1 MSLPTSNSVQK
12 LQQALQAKA
21 KSEPDFRF
29 YTLWDKVCREDVLD
43 EAYRR
48 CRANDGSAGA
58 DGESFEAIEDRGVAG
73 WLGNLQAELVAKQYR
88 PGPLLRVWIPK
99 GAGGR
104 RPLGIPSIRD
114 RVVQMAMHLVLS
126 PIFEADL
133 PPQQY
138 GFRPKLDAKMA
149 VRRAYFHIA
158 KHGRREVV
166 DGDLSDYFN
175 TIPHGPLMKCVS
187 RRVSDGQVLAVI
199 KAWLR
204 AAVVERVKRG
214 YKRTTEAKDTK
225 RGTPQ
230 GGPISPLAAN
240 LYFRR
245 FVMAWHKFGLDRK
258 LNSAIVNYADDYV
271 ICCAPGQ
278 GAAAMAAS
286 RKLMDRL
293 GLTINEQKTR
303 LVKIEEQS
311 FDFLGYTVGRFY
323 GKDGVPYLGT
333 RPSKKAISKLLKK
346 IHDETSTRWLLT
358 SPQERV
364 EKLNPILRGWCG
376 YFNQGP
382 VLKAYGTIRWYTER
396 RMRRWL
402 MKKHKRQGTGYRQY
416 PDAYLYEVLGL
427 FKPPAQRI
435 GRASANA

>member
-1 MSLPTSNSVQK
+1 MTKPIDNGTCSVRSPRASARAHGK
-12 LQQALQAKA
+12 
-21 KSEPDFRF
+21 DG
-29 YTLWDKVCREDVLD
+29 
-43 EAYRR
+43 
-48 CRANDGSAGA
+48 ANDGSAGA
-58 DGESFEAIEDRGVAG
+58 DGESFEAIEERGVAE

-99 GAGGR
+99 GTSGR

-158 KHGRREVV
+158 EHGRREVV

-286 RKLMDRL
+286 RKIMDRL

-333 RPSKKAISKLLKK
+333 RPSKKAVNLKK

-364 EKLNPILRGWCG
+364 EELNPILRGWCG
-376 YFNQGP
+376 YFDQGP
-382 VLKAYGTIRWYTER
+382 VLKAYETIRWYTER

-402 MKKHKRQGTGYRQY
+402 MKKHQRQGTGYRQY

-427 FKPPAQRI
+427 FKPPAKRI
-435 GRASANA
+435 GWASANA